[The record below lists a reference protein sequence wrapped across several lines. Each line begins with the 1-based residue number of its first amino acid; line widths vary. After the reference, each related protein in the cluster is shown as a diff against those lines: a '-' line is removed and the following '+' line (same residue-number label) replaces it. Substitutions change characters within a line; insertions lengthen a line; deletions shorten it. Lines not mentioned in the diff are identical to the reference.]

1 MDRSGHSC
9 SRILV
14 LETPGSDPPVA
25 SLFSTVA
32 AHLAKPFTQRFGKI
46 DHATL
51 NIVIAVRVEPQSTIF
66 FLDLR
71 GNNLSPTLF
80 RGVLQVLTQTI
91 DQIEPTVA
99 ALKSVLTKRRE
110 RAVFRCA
117 NEDQGVSLAQQGIQ
131 FGTQFPLLVLS
142 LTCRRNVQS
151 LCNYIGWGSAIGSPS
166 PRGWSQLGLHAFVRV
181 LRVVRPRPQR
191 DPI

>member
-1 MDRSGHSC
+1 MLCCNELADVEEKLQLPWVAGHSC
-9 SRILV
+9 SCILV
-14 LETPGSDPPVA
+14 LGTPGSDPAVA
-25 SLFSTVA
+25 SLFSAVA

-51 NIVIAVRVEPQSTIF
+51 SIVMAVRVEPQSTIF

-71 GNNLSPTLF
+71 GNNLLPALF

-110 RAVFRCA
+110 RSVFRRA
-117 NEDQGVSLAQQGIQ
+117 NEDQGV
-131 FGTQFPLLVLS
+131 T
-142 LTCRRNVQS
+142 LT
-151 LCNYIGWGSAIGSPS
+151 
-166 PRGWSQLGLHAFVRV
+166 
-181 LRVVRPRPQR
+181 
-191 DPI
+191 